1 MTPDARPRRRLA
13 PEVRRRQVL
22 DAAVAV
28 FSEEGFHD
36 ASMDAVA
43 ARAGVSKP
51 MVYAHGGTKEELFS
65 SCLRQEGDRL
75 LRTVTAAVSTVDG
88 SGGRGSETRLWLG
101 LRAFFGAVTTRRA
114 GWAVLYRQASTGAF
128 AGEIAAMRALIVE
141 RVATLLAEGLAT
153 ASGEET
159 VPASTVSPLAHT
171 LVGAAEGLADW
182 WLGNGGTAITD
193 ERTSDTC
200 TGGPPRVELAADQL
214 ASTLMGVVWPGI
226 DALRSGRVW
235 TPPIA
240 PSTAV
245 STER

>member
-1 MTPDARPRRRLA
+1 MTSDARPTRRRLS

-28 FSEEGFHD
+28 FSEDGFHE

-51 MVYAHGGTKEELFS
+51 MVYAHGGTKEELFAT
-65 SCLRQEGDRL
+65 CLQREGERL
-75 LRTVTAAVSTVDG
+75 LRTVTHAVTEGPAPDG
-88 SGGRGSETRLWLG
+88 RDGGQQDPETRLWLG

-128 AGEIAAMRALIVE
+128 AAEIAAMRHRIVE
-141 RVATLLAEGLAT
+141 RVATLLAAGLDTSSAGPAASAT
-153 ASGEET
+153 MVA
-159 VPASTVSPLAHT
+159 PLAHT

-182 WLGNGGTAITD
+182 WLEHGESGG
-193 ERTSDTC
+193 ES
-200 TGGPPRVELAADQL
+200 GGAPADQL
-214 ASTLMGVVWPGI
+214 ASTVMSVVWPGI
-226 DALRSGRVW
+226 DALRVGRVW

-240 PSTAV
+240 SSTPPSDA
-245 STER
+245 R